1 MNSYPINLNL
11 SGKSVLIVGGGKV
24 AYRKVKRLLDAKA
37 KITLVSLTVI
47 DKLKQLLLDNNIK
60 YYQREFKEGDLLDIF
75 LAFAL
80 TDNRR
85 INSLIASLAKKNNI
99 LVNVADSLEESTFTL
114 PSLIEQGDLLLT
126 VATGGNLPALSK
138 RIREELESS
147 FGEEYKQF
155 LELMKILRPLIIG
168 NVDDKK
174 QRRRIFRDLADL
186 ELIELLS
193 EDNELFLD
201 ELNNRLPAKVK
212 EVCDLAYIIED
223 IFEV

>member
-138 RIREELESS
+138 RIREELENS

-186 ELIELLS
+186 ELIGLLAEDKNQFLEELS
-193 EDNELFLD
+193 D
-201 ELNNRLPAKVK
+201 RLPDKIK
-212 EVCDLAYIIED
+212 DICDLDYIIKW
-223 IFEV
+223 